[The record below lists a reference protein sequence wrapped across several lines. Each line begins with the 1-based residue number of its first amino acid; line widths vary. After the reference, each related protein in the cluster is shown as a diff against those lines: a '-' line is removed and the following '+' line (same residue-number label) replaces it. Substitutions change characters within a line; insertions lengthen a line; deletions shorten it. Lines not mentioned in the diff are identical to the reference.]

1 VRKRK
6 KNRMKRL
13 MVIDGNNAFIRH
25 YIVNPSISTNGQPIG
40 GIVGFLR
47 GLQKLSRMIRP
58 DGIVVVWDGAGGSKK
73 RKSMVKTYKEGRKPV
88 RLNRNIRNLD
98 DNEEAE
104 NAMWQQLR
112 VVEYLNETPVVQFVF
127 PEVEADDVIA
137 QTCLLPEFK
146 EWQKV
151 IVSSDKD
158 FIQCCDSNTILY
170 RPIQNEILNEREIVE
185 QFSIHPT
192 NFALAR
198 AIAGDKSDN
207 LPGVSGIG
215 LSTIAKRLPMIQEG
229 NTFLLSD
236 LEHECHKKVEEGT
249 NLTFYGRV
257 LDNLKLIG
265 LNYKVMQLYS
275 PSISIQTAQV
285 ISSTFES
292 YDPQFRQTEIIKMLF
307 ADGFPQVNL
316 DDIYGVFKRIVR
328 ESKETS

>member
-1 VRKRK
+1 
-6 KNRMKRL
+6 

-40 GIVGFLR
+40 GLVGFLR
-47 GLQKLSRMIRP
+47 GLQKLTRMIRP
-58 DGIVVVWDGAGGSKK
+58 SGIVVVWDGAGGSRK

-137 QTCLLPEFK
+137 QTCILPEFK

-158 FIQCCDSNTILY
+158 FIQCCDKNTILY

-198 AIAGDKSDN
+198 AISGDKSDN
-207 LPGVSGIG
+207 LPGIRGVG
-215 LSTIAKRLPMIQEG
+215 LGTIAKRLPMLKEG
-229 NTFLLSD
+229 KTFLLSD
-236 LEHECHKKVEEGT
+236 LQEHCEKRVEEGSSVK
-249 NLTFYGRV
+249 FY
-257 LDNLKLIG
+257 DLILENMDLIK
-265 LNYKVMQLYS
+265 LNYKVMQLYT
-275 PSISIQTAQV
+275 PSISVQTNNV
-285 ISSTFES
+285 IASTFED
-292 YDPQFRQTEIIKMLF
+292 YEPQFCQTEMIKMLF
-307 ADGFPQVNL
+307 SDGFPQVNL
-316 DDIYGVFKRIVR
+316 DEIYSVFKKIVR
-328 ESKETS
+328 EHKEIS

>member
-1 VRKRK
+1 
-6 KNRMKRL
+6 
-13 MVIDGNNAFIRH
+13 MVVDGNNAFIRH

-40 GIVGFLR
+40 GLVGFLR

-58 DGIVVVWDGAGGSKK
+58 DGIVVVWDGAGGSRK

-98 DNEEAE
+98 ENEEAA

-112 VVEYLNETPVVQFVF
+112 VVEYLNKTPVIQFVY

-137 QTCLLPEFK
+137 YACNMPGFS

-158 FIQCCDSNTILY
+158 FIQCCDSSTILY
-170 RPIQNEILNEREIVE
+170 RPVQDEILNEKEIVE

-207 LPGVSGIG
+207 LPGVSGVG
-215 LSTIAKRLPMIQEG
+215 LSTIAKRLPMLKEEDS
-229 NTFLLSD
+229 FLLSD
-236 LEHECHKKVEEGT
+236 LVTYCQEKSKEGSKVK
-249 NLTFYGRV
+249 FY
-257 LDNLKLIG
+257 DLI
-265 LNYKVMQLYS
+265 LENMELIEINYKVMQLYS
-275 PSISIQTAQV
+275 PSISVQTSES
-285 ISSTFES
+285 IDSTFKMYE
-292 YDPQFRQTEIIKMLF
+292 PEFRQTEVIKMLF

-316 DDIYGVFKRIVR
+316 DEVYSVFKKIVR
-328 ESKETS
+328 EHKENY

>member
-1 VRKRK
+1 
-6 KNRMKRL
+6 MKRL
-13 MVIDGNNAFIRH
+13 MILDGNNAFIRH
-25 YIVNPSISTNGQPIG
+25 YIVNPSISTNGQPVGGLIG
-40 GIVGFLR
+40 FMR

-58 DGIVVVWDGAGGSKK
+58 DGIVVVWDGAGGSRK
-73 RKSMVKTYKEGRKPV
+73 RKSMVKSYKEGRKPV

-98 DNEEAE
+98 DNEEAA

-158 FIQCCDSNTILY
+158 FIQCCDANTVLY
-170 RPIQNEILNEREIVE
+170 RPIQNEILNEKVIVD
-185 QFSIHPT
+185 QFGIHPT

-207 LPGVSGIG
+207 LPGVWGVG
-215 LSTIAKRLPMIQEG
+215 LGTIAKRLPMLKESK
-229 NTFLLSD
+229 TFLLSE
-236 LEHECHKKVEEGT
+236 LEEHCEEKAEEGSGVKFY
-249 NLTFYGRV
+249 NLI
-257 LDNLKLIG
+257 LENMDLIK

-275 PSISIQTAQV
+275 PPISVQTSHA
-285 ISSTFES
+285 ITSTFKE
-292 YDPQFRQTEIIKMLF
+292 YEPQFRQTEMIKMLF
-307 ADGFPQVNL
+307 SDGFPQVNL
-316 DDIYGVFKRIVR
+316 DEIYSVFKKIVR
-328 ESKETS
+328 EHKERS

>member
-1 VRKRK
+1 
-6 KNRMKRL
+6 MKRL
-13 MVIDGNNAFIRH
+13 MILDGNNAFLRH
-25 YIVNPSISTNGQPIG
+25 YIVNPSISTNGQPVGGLIG
-40 GIVGFLR
+40 FMR

-58 DGIVVVWDGAGGSKK
+58 DGIVVVWDGAGGSRK
-73 RKSMVKTYKEGRKPV
+73 RKSMVKSYKEGRKPV

-137 QTCLLPEFK
+137 QTCILPSFED
-146 EWQKV
+146 WQKV

-158 FIQCCDSNTILY
+158 FIQCCDTNTILY
-170 RPIQNEILNEREIVE
+170 RPIQDEILNEKVIVE
-185 QFSIHPT
+185 KFAIHPT

-207 LPGVSGIG
+207 LPGVSGVG
-215 LSTIAKRLPMIQEG
+215 LGTIAKRLPMLKEG
-229 NTFLLSD
+229 ETFLLSD
-236 LEHECHKKVEEGT
+236 LEEHCEQKIEEGSKIKFY
-249 NLTFYGRV
+249 NLI
-257 LDNLKLIG
+257 LENMELIK

-275 PSISIQTAQV
+275 PSLSVQTTSTIA
-285 ISSTFES
+285 STFSDYE
-292 YDPQFRQTEIIKMLF
+292 PQFSQTEMIKMLF

-316 DDIYGVFKRIVR
+316 DEIYGVFNRIVR
-328 ESKETS
+328 EHKERS